1 MKIPQQKNG
10 LFENAQQLGVCF
22 VRRSGI
28 FLLKLKAK
36 GNGLLG
42 AMMMHVKFRIQDEA
56 TQ

>member
-22 VRRSGI
+22 FRRSGI

-36 GNGLLG
+36 GNGSLG
-42 AMMMHVKFRIQDEA
+42 AMMVHVKFRIQG
-56 TQ
+56 